1 MKKILHVFLLL
12 IIAGTLTVI
21 IAQPVNGDY
30 RSNVTFLGG
39 NWSDATSWQRY
50 DGSIWVTPSPDVPNF
65 TSNNTLTILSG
76 DQIELDMNT
85 SVENIVVNG
94 ELSNF
99 GTLKGIFVYG
109 DITVTGVL
117 GNSTQNIIIL
127 LDNTGLGTNTV
138 SGSGFIGL
146 KFFAKSD
153 ATNDRTLDLQ
163 TDVNLYG
170 PDPFQNGTGKILT
183 VTTTSGTL
191 NLVGTTTSS
200 SPDVVYNFSSGTVEY
215 SGGAQT
221 VFGTSYNNLTLS
233 GSGLKTIASTTVT
246 GDMTLAGTAT
256 VSGIINYA
264 GTGQLIYNGSSAQ
277 LTGNEL
283 HSATN
288 FNNLLINNLAGIVLT
303 QDATIPNFTGTVGNL
318 ITGANTL
325 SFTGTTT
332 ETDLSHVHGNLKT
345 TKAVGT
351 GAGTFGGIGFELSGG
366 LTNLGS
372 VTVLRQSVAAA
383 VGSNSSI
390 AKKYVITVGGTD
402 GQRVV
407 TQKWFPSEDNGKDAT
422 QMELW
427 QNVGGTWTQIG
438 PTNVNASSN
447 PRSMTATFPTMAG
460 TVTATDNNNPLPVE
474 LTSFSA
480 ILTDKAVL
488 LNWITATEVNNYG
501 FDVERMRDGEDWK
514 ALGFVEGNGNSNSP
528 KEYNFLDSEVNSAG
542 TYSYRL
548 KQIDNEG
555 SYEFSKSIEVNFG
568 SPINFELNQNYPNP
582 FNPSTTIS
590 FNLAESGKV
599 ILKIYNI
606 MGEEITTLVEGFRE
620 AGIYSFNF
628 IAEGYPSGM
637 YLYSLNTNGYT
648 ETKKMLFMK

>member
-1 MKKILHVFLLL
+1 MNKILHVFLLL
-12 IIAGTLTVI
+12 IIAGTLTVS
-21 IAQPVNGDY
+21 IAQVAGDY
-30 RSNVTFLGG
+30 RSNVSFLGG
-39 NWSDATSWQRY
+39 NWSDATSWQKY
-50 DGSIWVTPSPDVPNF
+50 IGSTWVTPSPDIPNF

-85 SVENIVVNG
+85 SVGNIVVNG

-117 GNSTQNIIIL
+117 GNSTQNIVIL

-163 TDVNLYG
+163 TDVSLYG

-191 NLVGTTTSS
+191 NLLGTTTSS

-221 VFGTSYNNLTLS
+221 VFGISYNNLTLS
-233 GSGLKTIASTTVT
+233 GSGVKTIASNTVT
-246 GDMTLAGTAT
+246 GDMTLAGTAI
-256 VSGIINYA
+256 VSGIIDYA

-277 LTGNEL
+277 LTGDEL
-283 HSATN
+283 HSAAN
-288 FNNLLINNLAGIVLT
+288 FNNLLINNLAGVVLR

-325 SFTGTTT
+325 TFTGTTT

-345 TKAVGT
+345 TKTVGT
-351 GAGTFGGIGFELSGG
+351 GTGTFGGIGFELSSG

-372 VTVLRQSVAAA
+372 VTVLRQSSAAA

-402 GQRVV
+402 GQRIV

-447 PRSMTATFPTMAG
+447 PRSMTATFPTIAG
-460 TVTATDNNNPLPVE
+460 TVTATDNNNSLPVE

-528 KEYNFLDSEVNSAG
+528 KEYSFVDNTVSNAG
-542 TYSYRL
+542 TYYYRL
-548 KQIDNEG
+548 KQIDNDG
-555 SYEFSKSIEVNFG
+555 TYEFSKAIEVNFG

-582 FNPSTTIS
+582 FNPTTTIS
-590 FNLAESGKV
+590 FNLPQSGNVTLKV
-599 ILKIYNI
+599 FNSI
-606 MGEEITTLVEGFRE
+606 GEEVVTLTDGYID
-620 AGIYSFNF
+620 AGVYTFNF
-628 IAEGYPSGM
+628 NADGLPSGM
-637 YLYSLNTNGYT
+637 YIYQLNTPEKT
-648 ETKKMLFMK
+648 QVRKMILMK